1 MEFKESIR
9 ITRRD
14 FMGAAG
20 AATASVSSSFGHA
33 PRTDPLLLDIHQ
45 HVLFGSR
52 PEDKL
57 VLHQNVLGV
66 KTTVL
71 LPGDGWMHVQL
82 AGNSECWSHLKAH
95 PDGYVT
101 FCNVDP
107 EREDAQQ
114 VLRTQLEKGAL
125 GIGEQKF
132 KLPADS
138 PEMRRVY
145 DVARDFN
152 VPVLLHFGGEYNTG
166 LERFHKVLE
175 AYPQVNFIGHATGWW
190 ANISAVGA
198 SGGYPGGPV
207 KPGGITDR
215 LLSDYPN
222 MYGDLS
228 ANSGRN
234 ALSRDPDFASDFV
247 LRLSRKLIWGSDCPC
262 HDGHGG
268 DYQKG
273 YCIAQRSLG
282 RLKEYVADS
291 RILRRITYD
300 NGARLLGL
308 FQE

>member
-1 MEFKESIR
+1 MPSFT
-9 ITRRD
+9 TRRD
-14 FMGAAG
+14 FMTGVAA
-20 AATASVSSSFGHA
+20 AAVSVSNSCRNATSL
-33 PRTDPLLLDIHQ
+33 DPLLLDIHQ
-45 HVLFGSR
+45 HVLFGDR
-52 PEDKL
+52 PEQKL
-57 VLHQNVLGV
+57 VLHQDVLAV
-66 KTTVL
+66 TTTVL

-82 AGNSECWSHLKAH
+82 AGNDECWSHLKAH
-95 PDGYVT
+95 PRGYVT

-114 VLRTQLEKGAL
+114 VLRTHLKKGAL

-138 PEMRRVY
+138 AEMRRVY
-145 DVARDFN
+145 DVARDFD

-175 AYPQVNFIGHATGWW
+175 AYPEVNFIGHATGWW

-198 SGGYPGGPV
+198 PGGYPSGRV

-215 LLSDYPN
+215 LLSDYAN
-222 MYGDLS
+222 MHGDLS

-247 LRLSRKLIWGSDCPC
+247 LRLSQKLIWGSDCPC
-262 HDGHGG
+262 HDGRGG

-273 YCIAQRSLG
+273 YCIAQSSLAL
-282 RLKEYVADS
+282 LKEYVADS
-291 RILRRITYD
+291 GILRRITYD
-300 NGARLLGL
+300 NGARLLKL
-308 FQE
+308 KIPA